1 LIQGLVCVC
10 ASGLVELVED
20 LGDVRALVLLD
31 KLPVLVIIGVAELHE
46 LNHDRAMGL
55 LHLLLVELLRVGDLR
70 LRLGK
75 RVALRRRLHRLLRGL
90 ESVRRTLGGGLRSRG
105 DNSDALTTSGAIGA
119 LQLLLDV
126 NQVVEL
132 ALGLELVDDGVVL
145 VIVIIAEVF
154 HHEEDLSE
162 LAVRRVGDVACGRE
176 RRLKLLVVGLWL

>member
-1 LIQGLVCVC
+1 LRC

-46 LNHDRAMGL
+46 LNHDRAIRV
-55 LHLLLVELLRVGDLR
+55 LHLLLVELLRVCDLR

-90 ESVRRTLGGGLRSRG
+90 RSRG
-105 DNSDALTTSGAIGA
+105 DNSDALTTSGAVGA